1 MGELLK
7 GFESYSDYLSYA
19 RVCLYWM
26 GEKGLKRTY
35 NMLLKQQG
43 DINPI
48 RYMRKMSFVAHS
60 LN

>member
-1 MGELLK
+1 MGK
-7 GFESYSDYLSYA
+7 GLRGFKDYKDYLSYA
-19 RVCLYWM
+19 QVCLSWM

-48 RYMRKMSFVAHS
+48 SYMRQMSFVAHS
-60 LN
+60 LI